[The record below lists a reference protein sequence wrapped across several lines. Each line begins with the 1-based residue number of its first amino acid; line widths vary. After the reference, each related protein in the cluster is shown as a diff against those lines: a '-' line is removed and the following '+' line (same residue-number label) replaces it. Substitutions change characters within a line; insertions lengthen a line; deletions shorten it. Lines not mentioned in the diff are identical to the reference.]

1 MIRLSPEPLH
11 AQHRGRDNDSRQE
24 YACGYSGEG
33 GPEAEAHQK
42 SDGAA
47 GPGSGNRQRYGHEQG
62 QGGEP
67 KALVLPDVLPPGA
80 GKEPG
85 EEFIPECESP

>member
-1 MIRLSPEPLH
+1 M
-11 AQHRGRDNDSRQE
+11 
-24 YACGYSGEG
+24 
-33 GPEAEAHQK
+33 PEAEAHQK

-62 QGGEP
+62 QGGQPE
-67 KALVLPDVLPPGA
+67 ALVLPDVLSSGA